1 MTAGQRLEKFR
12 NELGITKKEFSRRT
26 NLDNAHLYRILKGE
40 NDPGFETCMKI
51 NSAFPELSLT
61 WLIAG
66 EGDMRSITR
75 EERTDLEMVR
85 QWRERNSI
93 GLNSARHLFGEEITD
108 SKFLSSELREKGV
121 YDEKII
127 ERLKGI
133 LLDLLMERRELWSVV
148 YEKYKNDYAAE
159 KNPEKLTEEDILE
172 DMHGNP
178 ELQQLND
185 YIATFCA
192 LGGKSQSQEIVNE
205 YFKTRK

>member
-12 NELGITKKEFSRRT
+12 DELGITKKEFSRRI
-26 NLDNAHLYRILKGE
+26 NLDYAHLYRIFKGE

-75 EERTDLEMVR
+75 EERTDLVMVR
-85 QWRERNSI
+85 QWREKNSI
-93 GLNSARHLFGEEITD
+93 DLNSARYLFGEEITD
-108 SKFLSSELREKGV
+108 SKFLSSELRKKGV

-133 LLDLLMERRELWSVV
+133 LLNLFMERRGLWSVV
-148 YEKYKNDYAAE
+148 YERYKNDYAAE
-159 KNPEKLTEEDILE
+159 KDPDQMTEEDILE
-172 DMHGNP
+172 DMHRSP
-178 ELQQLND
+178 ELQQLNG
-185 YIATFCA
+185 YIAAFCA
-192 LGGKSQSQEIVNE
+192 LGGKSESKEIVNE
-205 YFKTRK
+205 YFKRRK

>member
-1 MTAGQRLEKFR
+1 MEPKQMTAGQRLEIFR

-85 QWRERNSI
+85 QWREKNSI

-108 SKFLSSELREKGV
+108 SKSLSSELREKGV
-121 YDEKII
+121 YDEKVI

-159 KNPEKLTEEDILE
+159 KNPE
-172 DMHGNP
+172 N
-178 ELQQLND
+178 
-185 YIATFCA
+185 
-192 LGGKSQSQEIVNE
+192 
-205 YFKTRK
+205 